1 MRMTKISSS
10 PIFIKW
16 VFPLGILVFLSFFLV
31 QGSRQEAAQGRSGV
45 LFILGP
51 MFMSAIFFT
60 LWRQFASDL
69 VSEIWLDEDSLVV
82 RHKGREVRV
91 KLASVVNVNDLTQS
105 NWSRVIL
112 LLREPC
118 DLGQEI
124 AFSPLGGKGFTFG
137 GHNKVV
143 RNLIWRIDAA
153 RLQET
158 KKLD

>member
-91 KLASVVNVNDLTQS
+91 KLDSVVNGCSPTCLIINSPGVRPFDCAPSSWWLIKCGNGRSGGSEGSFASYFLQCQS
-105 NWSRVIL
+105 
-112 LLREPC
+112 
-118 DLGQEI
+118 
-124 AFSPLGGKGFTFG
+124 
-137 GHNKVV
+137 
-143 RNLIWRIDAA
+143 
-153 RLQET
+153 
-158 KKLD
+158 